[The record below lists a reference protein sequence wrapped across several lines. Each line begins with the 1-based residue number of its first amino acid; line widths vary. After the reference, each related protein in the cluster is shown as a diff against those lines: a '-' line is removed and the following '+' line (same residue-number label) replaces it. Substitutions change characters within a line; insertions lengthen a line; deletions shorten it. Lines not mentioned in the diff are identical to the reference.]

1 MSLFSW
7 MNVARHRLLSGC
19 LSRPEHVRLDGDSAV
34 NFKSADVKTGEITDE
49 IVSLLAFRKKT
60 GRAGPF
66 SYRLRRH
73 RAPQTPFLRAT
84 RCADPRTLALVF
96 PLPDLS

>member
-1 MSLFSW
+1 

-49 IVSLLAFRKKT
+49 IVSLLAFKKKLDGLGHFHT
-60 GRAGPF
+60 G
-66 SYRLRRH
+66 Y
-73 RAPQTPFLRAT
+73 
-84 RCADPRTLALVF
+84 ADIEHLKRQFREQLDVLIR
-96 PLPDLS
+96 